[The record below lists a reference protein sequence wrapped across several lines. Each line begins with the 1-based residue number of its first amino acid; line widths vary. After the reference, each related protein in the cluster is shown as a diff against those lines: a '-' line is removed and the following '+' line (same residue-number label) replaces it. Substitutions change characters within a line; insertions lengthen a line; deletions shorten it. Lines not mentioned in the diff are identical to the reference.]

1 MEEISVSTTEE
12 PQQEEDL
19 YTNLLVAEQPG
30 VEEEDWDD
38 LIMVGYTALIC
49 WYKSLTHKLITRLY
63 KAVLEP
69 HAHTLLILLRII
81 SKCADYRERESENCH
96 GYSTL

>member
-1 MEEISVSTTEE
+1 MEEISVLTTE
-12 PQQEEDL
+12 
-19 YTNLLVAEQPG
+19 QPWQ
-30 VEEEDWDD
+30 EEDWDYLD
-38 LIMVGYTALIC
+38 MVGYTALIC

-81 SKCADYRERESENCH
+81 SKCPDYRERESENCH
-96 GYSTL
+96 GYIPSESGPALDRHI

>member
-1 MEEISVSTTEE
+1 MTTEE
-12 PQQEEDL
+12 PWQ
-19 YTNLLVAEQPG
+19 V
-30 VEEEDWDD
+30 EDWDY

-49 WYKSLTHKLITRLY
+49 CYKPLTHKLITRLY
-63 KAVLEP
+63 KGVLEP